1 MEAVVI
7 PRFLRAS
14 DLILQSKNDAFS
26 VSNAKWSHS
35 SRRTHS
41 AWYAQLLLPLCLVE
55 PQPTGDRLG

>member
-41 AWYAQLLLPLCLVE
+41 AWYAQ
-55 PQPTGDRLG
+55 